1 MIFYVAIGHSVASG
15 LLLKGSQQKGY
26 SGMMKIF
33 MIEIGVRLLEPP
45 LAQRRLPKGI
55 IITCAMAGFVGT
67 GCWQGKEKGTW
78 NSVF

>member
-15 LLLKGSQQKGY
+15 LLLKGSQQKEY

-33 MIEIGVRLLEPP
+33 MIDIGVRLLEPP
-45 LAQRRLPKGI
+45 LPNAVCRKGI

-67 GCWQGKEKGTW
+67 GCKQGKEKGTW